1 MSVETLNWPAE
12 DDRRRALAQRSV
24 PRLLLLEADQPPP
37 VVTDPLEDWIRR
49 PYSQADLDARLT
61 SLGARFT
68 GSVDNLDPLI
78 IDDDGVLRTEQGW
91 LALSDVEVKLMSELV
106 GRYGTVVDRDSLQNA
121 AWPNQQVSRNLLDVY
136 LHKLRPRVTAV
147 GLEIN
152 TVRKRGYL
160 LDRVNHQAPT
170 PTHTS
175 EVATRALGMARSTAQ
190 PNQPLRNS

>member
-12 DDRRRALAQRSV
+12 DERRRALAQRGV
-24 PRLLLLEADQPPP
+24 PRLLLVDPDSSPPTI
-37 VVTDPLEDWIRR
+37 TDHLEDWIRR
-49 PYSQADLDARLT
+49 PCTTADLEARTACLQ
-61 SLGARFT
+61 ARST
-68 GSVDNLDPLI
+68 ATT
-78 IDDDGVLRTEQGW
+78 IDDESPAIDEDGVLRTDQGW
-91 LALSDVEVKLMSELV
+91 LALSEVEVKLMAELV

-160 LDRVNHQAPT
+160 LDRVDPAGYDVYAPNP
-170 PTHTS
+170 PT
-175 EVATRALGMARSTAQ
+175 EAQ
-190 PNQPLRNS
+190 SDRLTGQ